1 MILVDR
7 RRGQEDQSG
16 VLCNDARMLKN
27 VFQILLVF
35 VERYVLTCRTS
46 GQASVIGA
54 EENGLGMNM
63 SCVTIHDGV
72 LVVP

>member
-1 MILVDR
+1 MLF
-7 RRGQEDQSG
+7 S
-16 VLCNDARMLKN
+16 DAWMLKD

-35 VERYVLTCRTS
+35 VKWYVLTCRTS
-46 GQASVIGA
+46 WQASVIGA